1 MSSKRASVNF
11 CRLGISNESQK
22 ERCDSWYD
30 SGVNRPSYCSMSD
43 TARFEE
49 LSGGWGGFNRSLTA
63 AAMEPDSLS
72 NEVLSFAM

>member
-1 MSSKRASVNF
+1 MEVFANAS
-11 CRLGISNESQK
+11 RLGIANESQK
-22 ERCDSWYD
+22 ENCDVWY
-30 SGVNRPSYCSMSD
+30 SNSETKPSYCSMSD

-63 AAMEPDSLS
+63 AALEPDSLS